1 MILPFHK
8 NQDCTPFFPLS
19 AFIMV
24 LLLCGF
30 LPACSG
36 TESSQSRPVR
46 PHHDLRITL
55 IPEESRLVGDDTI
68 RISPEAV
75 SELTFYLAEQT
86 EIKDIAINGR
96 SRKYTFRKG
105 ALSIPLNFDAQG
117 SEILLEIRYESVF
130 TDSAPVKPV
139 NMDNPGFGVSGTIS
153 DRGVLLLGGSGWYP
167 YTPAESSTYRIEV
180 DAPPGMTSVT
190 AGKSL
195 GSENRNGRTVSIW
208 QVDNP
213 VDFLALSAGR
223 YEVMEKSAAGATVAT
238 YFFPETASLAP
249 DYLEASA
256 RYIALYADLFGPYP
270 FDKFA
275 VVENFFPTGYGF
287 PSYTLL
293 GSRVIRLP
301 FIIHTSLG
309 HEIAHCWWGNGVQ
322 VDYNGGNWSEGLTT
336 YVSDYLY
343 KERESLAAAREYR
356 IQMLR
361 NYASLVNPE
370 QEIPLTRF
378 KGRIDP
384 VTKAVGYDKAAMVFH
399 MLRRRVGDDL
409 FWDAL
414 GRIYMDNLFKPIS
427 WKEFQRTFEA
437 MAETSFED
445 FFDQWVRETGAA
457 RLSLADVALTKND
470 DGYRITGILLQDT
483 PVFDLY
489 VPVTVETAAGKETEI
504 VHSNRASTAFEIS
517 VEDPPRLLILDSDA
531 DLFRR
536 LYPSEIPPS
545 VNSLKGSESVLVVL
559 AKNRTPESA
568 EAADLL
574 IRSLGL
580 DRAHIINEDAL
591 TESMAAK
598 NDLIFIGVPE
608 NDRFLAGI
616 PKTVSARKNGFAL
629 NDRFYKYPSGGFF
642 GVFQHPRSEGKVA
655 ALFLAQGPSAEITA
669 RKITHYGKYSYLA
682 FTGGA
687 NQDKGAWPVTDSPLI
702 HHFPGP
708 AS

>member
-8 NQDCTPFFPLS
+8 NQDFTPFFSLS
-19 AFIMV
+19 AFAIV

-30 LPACSG
+30 FLSCSG
-36 TESSQSRPVR
+36 AEFSPSQPVR

-55 IPEESRLVGDDTI
+55 IPEESRLVGSDTI
-68 RISPEAV
+68 RISPGEV
-75 SELTFYLAEQT
+75 PELSFFLAEQAAVKK
-86 EIKDIAINGR
+86 ISLNGR
-96 SRKYTFRKG
+96 SREHAFRKG
-105 ALSIPLNFDAQG
+105 ELTIPVNSSERG
-117 SEILLEIRYESVF
+117 REILMEIEYEAVF
-130 TDSAPVKPV
+130 DDPVPVKPA

-167 YTPAESSTYRIEV
+167 YIPAESPTYRIEV
-180 DAPPGMTSVT
+180 DAPEGMAAVT

-195 GSENRNGRTVSIW
+195 GSENRNGRTVSTW
-208 QVDNP
+208 QVDDP

-223 YEVMEKSAAGATVAT
+223 YEVMEKSVAGAMVAA

-249 DYLEASA
+249 NYLEASA

-322 VDYNGGNWSEGLTT
+322 VDYRGGNWSEGLTT

-370 QEIPLTRF
+370 EDIPLTRF

-399 MLRRRVGDDL
+399 MLRRRVGDGL
-409 FWDAL
+409 FWEGL
-414 GRIYMDNLFKPIS
+414 GRIYMENLFKPIS
-427 WKEFQRTFEA
+427 WKDFQRTFEA
-437 MAETSFED
+437 MAETSLEE
-445 FFDQWVRETGAA
+445 FFDQWVSETGAA
-457 RLSLADVALTKND
+457 RLSLADVTLTKKD
-470 DGYRITGILLQDT
+470 GGYRIAGILLQDK

-489 VPVTVETAAGKETEI
+489 VPVTVETAEGKETEI
-504 VHSNRASTAFEIS
+504 VRSNRASTVLEIS
-517 VEDPPRLLILDSDA
+517 AEDMPRSLILDPDA

-559 AKNRTPESA
+559 TKNSAPESA
-568 EAADLL
+568 ETADLL

-580 DRAHIINEDAL
+580 DRARIVNEDAL
-591 TESMAAK
+591 TEPMAEK
-598 NDLIFIGVPE
+598 NDLIFIGIPE
-608 NDRFLAGI
+608 KDRFLRGM
-616 PKTVSARKNGFAL
+616 PETVSARENGFAL

-642 GVFQHPRSEGKVA
+642 GVFQNPRAEGRVA
-655 ALFLAQGPSAEITA
+655 ALFLAQGPSAEIVA

-682 FTGGA
+682 FTSGA
-687 NQDKGAWPVTDSPLI
+687 NQDKGTWPVTDSPLI
-702 HHFPGP
+702 HHFSGA

>member
-1 MILPFHK
+1 MILSCNK
-8 NQDCTPFFPLS
+8 NPHFTSSFWSF
-19 AFIMV
+19 AFCMP
-24 LLLCGF
+24 LLCGF
-30 LPACSG
+30 LLACSG
-36 TESSQSRPVR
+36 AESSQSRPVR
-46 PHHDLRITL
+46 LHHDLRVTL
-55 IPEESRLVGDDTI
+55 VPEESRLVGADTI
-68 RISPEAV
+68 RIFPEAV

-86 EIKDIAINGR
+86 VIKEISLNGR
-96 SRKYTFRKG
+96 SREHAFQNGELT
-105 ALSIPLNFDAQG
+105 IPVNSNERG
-117 SEILLEIRYESVF
+117 REIRLKIEYEAVF
-130 TDSAPVKPV
+130 NDPVPVKPV

-167 YTPAESSTYRIEV
+167 YAPAQSPTYRIEV
-180 DAPPGMTSVT
+180 DAPEGVIAVT

-195 GSENRNGRTVSIW
+195 GSENRNGRTVSTW
-208 QVDNP
+208 QVDDP

-223 YEVMEKSAAGATVAT
+223 YEVMEKSVAGAAVAT

-249 DYLEASA
+249 EYLEASA

-270 FDKFA
+270 FEKFA

-322 VDYNGGNWSEGLTT
+322 VDYDGGNWSEGLTT
-336 YVSDYLY
+336 YVADYLY
-343 KERESLAAAREYR
+343 SERESLAAAREYR

-361 NYASLVNPE
+361 NYASLVNPDAD
-370 QEIPLTRF
+370 IPLTRF
-378 KGRIDP
+378 RGRIDP

-409 FWDAL
+409 FWDGL
-414 GRIYMDNLFKPIS
+414 GRIYKENLFKPIS
-427 WKEFQRTFEA
+427 WKDFQRTFEA
-437 MAETSFED
+437 MADISLETFFE
-445 FFDQWVRETGAA
+445 QWVSRPGAA
-457 RLSLADVALTKND
+457 RLSLADVRWTRKD
-470 DGYRITGILLQDT
+470 GGYRIAGMILQNE
-483 PVFDLY
+483 PVFDLH
-489 VPVTVETAAGKETEI
+489 VPVMVETATGKVTEI
-504 VHSNRASTAFEIS
+504 VRSNGAFTEFEIS
-517 VEDPPRLLILDSDA
+517 VEDPPRSLLFDPNA

-559 AKNRTPESA
+559 TKNGTPESA

-580 DRAHIINEDAL
+580 NRARIVNEDAL
-591 TESMAAK
+591 RESMAEK

-608 NDRFLAGI
+608 KNRFLRRM
-616 PKTVSARKNGFAL
+616 PETVSVRENGFAL
-629 NDRFYKYPSGGFF
+629 NDRLYAYPSGGFF
-642 GVFQHPRSEGKVA
+642 GVFQHPRSDGKVA
-655 ALFLAQGPSAEITA
+655 ALFLAQGRSIETVA
-669 RKITHYGKYSYLA
+669 RKITHYGRYSYIA

-687 NQDKGAWPVTDSPLI
+687 NQDKGTWPVTDSPLI
-702 HHFPGP
+702 HYFPGP
-708 AS
+708 ES

>member
-1 MILPFHK
+1 
-8 NQDCTPFFPLS
+8 
-19 AFIMV
+19 MV

-30 LPACSG
+30 LLACSG
-36 TESSQSRPVR
+36 AESSQSQPVR

-55 IPEESRLVGDDTI
+55 IPEESRLVGVDTI
-68 RISPEAV
+68 RIFTGEVPG
-75 SELTFYLAEQT
+75 LTFYLAEQAAM
-86 EIKDIAINGR
+86 KKVSLNGR
-96 SRKYTFRKG
+96 SRDYTFRQG
-105 ALSIPLNFDAQG
+105 ALSIPLNSDEQG
-117 SEILLEIRYESVF
+117 RDILLEIRYEAVF
-130 TDSAPVKPV
+130 NDPVPVKPV

-180 DAPPGMTSVT
+180 DAPPGITSVT

-195 GSENRNGRTVSIW
+195 GSENRNGRTVSTW
-208 QVDNP
+208 QVDDP

-223 YEVMEKSAAGATVAT
+223 YEVMEKSVAGATVAT

-322 VDYNGGNWSEGLTT
+322 VDYDGGNWSEGLTT

-343 KERESLAAAREYR
+343 KERESLAAGREYR

-370 QEIPLTRF
+370 EDIPLTRF

-409 FWDAL
+409 FWEGL
-414 GRIYMDNLFKPIS
+414 GRIYRENLFQPIS
-427 WKEFQRTFEA
+427 WKDFQGTFEA
-437 MAETSFED
+437 MAETPFEE
-445 FFDQWVRETGAA
+445 FFDQWVSETGAA
-457 RLSLADVALTKND
+457 RLSLADVTLTKND
-470 DGYRITGILLQDT
+470 GGYRIAGILMQDK
-483 PVFDLY
+483 PVFDLN
-489 VPVTVETAAGKETEI
+489 VPVAVETAAGKMTE
-504 VHSNRASTAFEIS
+504 VLRSNRAATKFEIS
-517 VEDPPRLLILDSDA
+517 VDNYPRSLILDPNA

-545 VNSLKGSESVLVVL
+545 VNSLKGAESVLVVL
-559 AKNRTPESA
+559 TKNSSSESA
-568 EAADLL
+568 ETADLL

-580 DRAHIINEDAL
+580 DRARIIREDAL
-591 TESMAAK
+591 TEPAAEK

-608 NDRFLAGI
+608 KDRFLAGM
-616 PKTVSARKNGFAL
+616 PKTVSVRKDGFSL
-629 NDRFYKYPSGGFF
+629 NDRFYEYPSSGFF
-642 GVFQHPRSEGKVA
+642 GVFQHSRSNGKVA
-655 ALFLAQGPSAEITA
+655 ALFLAQGPSAEIAA

-682 FTGGA
+682 FTGGV

-702 HHFPGP
+702 HHFTGP

>member
-1 MILPFHK
+1 MILPFYK
-8 NQDCTPFFPLS
+8 YQRCTLFFSLY
-19 AFIMV
+19 AFGM
-24 LLLCGF
+24 LLMSGF

-36 TESSQSRPVR
+36 AESSQSQAVR

-55 IPEESRLVGDDTI
+55 IPEESRIVGADTI
-68 RISPEAV
+68 RISPKAV
-75 SELTFYLAEQT
+75 SGLTFYLAEQT
-86 EIKDIAINGR
+86 ALKKISINGR
-96 SRKYTFRKG
+96 SREHSFRNG
-105 ALSIPLNFDAQG
+105 ELTIPVNADERGGQ
-117 SEILLEIRYESVF
+117 ILLEIEYEAVF
-130 TDSAPVKPV
+130 NDPVPVKPV

-167 YTPAESSTYRIEV
+167 YTPAQSPSYRIEV
-180 DAPPGMTSVT
+180 DAPEGMTAVT

-195 GSENRNGRTVSIW
+195 GSENRNGRTVSTW

-223 YEVMEKSAAGATVAT
+223 YEVMEKSVAGATVAT
-238 YFFPETASLAP
+238 YFFPETASLASN
-249 DYLEASA
+249 YLEASA

-322 VDYNGGNWSEGLTT
+322 VDYDGGNWSEGLTT
-336 YVSDYLY
+336 YVSDYFY

-361 NYASLVNPE
+361 NYASLVSPE
-370 QEIPLTRF
+370 EDIPLTRF

-409 FWDAL
+409 FWDGL
-414 GRIYMDNLFKPIS
+414 GRIYMENLFKPIS
-427 WKEFQRTFEA
+427 WKDFQRTFEA
-437 MAETSFED
+437 MAEISFQD
-445 FFDQWVRETGAA
+445 FFEQWVSETGAA
-457 RLSLADVALTKND
+457 RFSLADVKLTSKD
-470 DGYRITGILLQDT
+470 GGYRIAGFLLQDK

-489 VPVTVETAAGKETEI
+489 VPVTVETDTGKETEI
-504 VHSNRASTAFEIS
+504 VHSNRASTEFEIS
-517 VEDPPRLLILDSDA
+517 VDDPPRSLILDSNA

-559 AKNRTPESA
+559 TKNSTPESA

-580 DRAHIINEDAL
+580 DRARIVNEDSL
-591 TESMAAK
+591 TEPMAEK
-598 NDLIFIGVPE
+598 NDLIFIGVPGK
-608 NDRFLAGI
+608 DRFLTGM
-616 PKTVSARKNGFAL
+616 PKIVSARKDGFAL
-629 NDRFYKYPSGGFF
+629 NDRFYEYPAGSFF
-642 GVFQHPRSEGKVA
+642 GVFQHPGTDGKVA
-655 ALFLAQGPSAEITA
+655 ALFLAQGPSADLMA

-687 NQDKGAWPVTDSPLI
+687 NQDKGTWPVTDSPLI
-702 HHFPGP
+702 HHFSRP